1 MQSPNEA
8 KFRGGNNMKR
18 FLILSIAVI
27 AMAAASA
34 MAGES
39 RSYGDGVTL
48 DEAVAIDVLLEN
60 PNDYVGR
67 KIRVDGVITAVCKKR
82 GCWMQVTNPE
92 SGDGVRIKV
101 EDGVI
106 VFPYE
111 SMGREAQAE
120 GIFEAIKLTP
130 EQVEAQTAAAHDHQE
145 GTTCDKDGPKAT
157 ETGAGCD
164 LPPIDQY
171 VYLIRGTGAVI
182 KG

>member
-1 MQSPNEA
+1 
-8 KFRGGNNMKR
+8 MKR

-27 AMAAASA
+27 AMTAAPAI
-34 MAGES
+34 AGDSE
-39 RSYGDGVTL
+39 SYGDGVSL
-48 DEAVAIDVLLEN
+48 DEAVAIDVLLNN

-67 KIRVDGVITAVCKKR
+67 KVRVDGVITAVCKKR
-82 GCWMQVTNPE
+82 GCWMQVTDPE
-92 SGDGVRIKV
+92 SGKGVRIKV

-106 VFPYE
+106 VFPYT

-130 EQVEAQTAAAHDHQE
+130 EQIEARTEDAHDQAE
-145 GTTCDKDGPKAT
+145 GAACDKDGPKSPAAGT
-157 ETGAGCD
+157 GCD
-164 LPPIDQY
+164 LPPVDQY

>member
-1 MQSPNEA
+1 MRAPNEA

-18 FLILSIAVI
+18 FLILSFAVI
-27 AMAAASA
+27 AM
-34 MAGES
+34 MAVPAIAGDTE
-39 RSYGDGVTL
+39 SYGDGVTL

-82 GCWMQVTNPE
+82 GCWMQVTDQE
-92 SGDGVRIKV
+92 SGNSVRIKV
-101 EDGVI
+101 DDGVI
-106 VFPYE
+106 VFPYT
-111 SMGREAQAE
+111 SMGQEAQTE

-130 EQVEAQTAAAHDHQE
+130 EQVEAQTAAAHKHE
-145 GTTCDKDGPKAT
+145 AGATCDKEGPKSSTA
-157 ETGAGCD
+157 GAGCD

>member
-1 MQSPNEA
+1 
-8 KFRGGNNMKR
+8 MKR
-18 FLILSIAVI
+18 FLILSMALIAV
-27 AMAAASA
+27 AAAPV

-39 RSYGDGVTL
+39 ESYGEGVTL
-48 DEAVAIDVLLEN
+48 DEAVAIDTLLSN

-67 KIRVDGVITAVCKKR
+67 KVRVDGVITAVCKKR
-82 GCWMQVTNPE
+82 GCWMQVTDQT
-92 SGDGVRIKV
+92 SGNGVRIKV

-106 VFPYE
+106 VFPYT

-130 EQVEAQTAAAHDHQE
+130 EQIEARKAQEAQEAGAE
-145 GTTCDKDGPKAT
+145 NCDKEGAT
-157 ETGAGCD
+157 GEASGAGCD
-164 LPPIDQY
+164 APAKDQY